1 MVRAQRAM
9 SQRPLSFAAL
19 VWLAAG
25 CAAPNHSV
33 VAAAGP
39 GGAGGRAVAPSGL
52 PIPPGSGGVAR
63 PSGTPGHLTVLDWAG
78 FKSAVSFTFD
88 DSQPSHI
95 EHYAELQAVGVPMT
109 FYINAGHNDIAGFDA
124 TWTQAARDGHEL
136 GNHTAHHC
144 HADLTGCGVGA
155 ALANPAAE
163 IDANTAYITQHYPQS
178 AVSTM
183 ASPYGDNGW
192 NLPAQASHFINRG
205 VGSGT
210 IAPNG
215 AADPFNLPIHMALTG
230 ETASH
235 FNAQTDGARAA
246 GRWLIFL
253 IHTISPTTANW
264 YNPVDIADVTGGM
277 RYPRTLGDVWI
288 DTVAN
293 VGAYWRGQK
302 AFTAATP
309 VVAGAQT
316 TWTWTLPAHFPAGK
330 FLRVKVDGGTL
341 TQGVGGAPLAWS
353 DHGYYE
359 IAFDAGMLT
368 LAP

>member
-1 MVRAQRAM
+1 MN
-9 SQRPLSFAAL
+9 QRPRAFAATAVASRAAL

-25 CAAPNHSV
+25 CAAPNRSV
-33 VAAAGP
+33 VAGGP
-39 GGAGGRAVAPSGL
+39 TGAGGSAPAPSGL
-52 PIPPGSGGVAR
+52 PIPPGSGGASR

-109 FYINAGHNDIAGFDA
+109 FYINAGHNSAASFDA
-124 TWTQAARDGHEL
+124 TWTQAAKDGHEL

-155 ALANPAAE
+155 ALADPAAE
-163 IDANTAYITQHYPQS
+163 IDANTAYITHHYPQS
-178 AVSTM
+178 AVWTM
-183 ASPYGDNGW
+183 ASPYGDTGW
-192 NLPAQASHFINRG
+192 SLPAQASHFINRG
-205 VGSGT
+205 VGNGT

-215 AADPFNLPIHMALTG
+215 TADPFNLPVHMALTG
-230 ETASH
+230 ETASR
-235 FNAQTDGARAA
+235 FNAVTDAARAA
-246 GRWLIFL
+246 GHWLIFV
-253 IHTISPTTANW
+253 IHTISPTTVTW
-264 YNPVDIADVTGGM
+264 YNPVGIAEVTGGM
-277 RYPRTLGDVWI
+277 RHPRSLGDVWI
-288 DTVAN
+288 DTVAS

-302 AFTAATP
+302 AFSAATP
-309 VVAGAQT
+309 VVAGDQT
-316 TWTWTLPAHFPAGK
+316 TWTWALPAHFPAGK

-341 TQGVGGAPLAWS
+341 TQGAGGAPLAWS

-359 IAFDAGMLT
+359 IALDAGTLT